1 MPCYLQ
7 VRLQDINLD
16 DRSYSLNPFP
26 EDFKQDLVQSI
37 CELGILQ
44 PPLLLEQ
51 QDGYIILSGRKRIE
65 AYLQLCNNRLESSQQ
80 KNSNDQKITALS
92 ITTAL
97 EKEEGYPL
105 HLFKVLLEHQLL
117 GNRLTLI
124 EQAVFLKKAAKVLDK
139 QDLVS
144 FLPLFGLKTKPHI
157 PGEIISLLDLEVSV
171 QQGMHKGIIS
181 QRSGKKL
188 ARFSPDD
195 QKKLAEIIYEYQLGG
210 SKQQKL
216 LERFFQLTKRKK
228 ITTERLLDLWK
239 ETVKEKQL
247 NGPQRSTSLLRW
259 LDQQYHP
266 RLARAEGEFR
276 TFSSQLQLP
285 AGLRLEH
292 SPAFEEEQITLSI
305 DFKSKEE
312 LAHVWPQIKILIK
325 KDKEE

>member
-1 MPCYLQ
+1 MPCYRQ

-37 CELGILQ
+37 SELGILQ

-51 QDGYIILSGRKRIE
+51 QDGYIILSGRNRIE
-65 AYLQLCNNRLESSQQ
+65 AYLQICNNSLESPQQ
-80 KNSNDQKITALS
+80 KKRKDQITALI
-92 ITTAL
+92 ITAAL
-97 EKEEGYPL
+97 EKKKGYPL
-105 HLFKVLLEHQLL
+105 HLFKALLQHQLL

-144 FLPLFGLKTKPHI
+144 FLPLLGLKAKPHI
-157 PGEIISLLDLEVSV
+157 PGELISLLNLEVSV
-171 QQGMHKGIIS
+171 QQGMHEGLIS

-188 ARFSPDD
+188 GCFSPDD
-195 QKKLAEIIYEYQLGG
+195 QNKLAEIICKYQLAG

-228 ITTERLLDLWK
+228 IAAKRLLDLWK

-247 NGPQRSTSLLRW
+247 NGPQQSTSLLRW

-285 AGLRLEH
+285 AGVRLEH

-305 DFKSKEE
+305 NFKSKEE
-312 LAHVWPQIKILIK
+312 LAQVWPQIKMLM
-325 KDKEE
+325 KEE